1 MCNLSSRSV
10 FLICI
15 CLLISLVQLALFSQ
29 LLSYSPNRTTRPHRL
44 LCQKTLRCPNH
55 ISQFSIH
62 IDQYENISYIR
73 SPVFAS
79 ILNTIRNSSYYN
91 NDSSSAC
98 VHIAPVDTIDRDRRS
113 KQGYYTFFLE
123 QRLNFFPQWSDPT
136 KIHLIFNHY
145 TGNFR
150 TKQKRHYCLSF
161 ETI

>member
-1 MCNLSSRSV
+1 MLKSTCNLSSRSV

-29 LLSYSPNRTTRPHRL
+29 LLSYSSPNPNLSFLPHRL
-44 LCQKTLRCPNH
+44 ICKTNLQCPNH
-55 ISQFSIH
+55 ISHFSVH

-123 QRLNFFPQWSDPT
+123 QRLKFFSQWSDPT

-145 TGNFR
+145 TGKFS
-150 TKQKRHYCLSF
+150 TK
-161 ETI
+161 